1 MFSLITNI
9 KILLASIFPF
19 IYRRS
24 IADIADI
31 ADDEYIRSSRR
42 AEKRNLSA
50 FIRSS
55 RSGTFSMEFFDEIN
69 NKRDRRIAFA
79 DRKYGQR
86 TGRYYL
92 D

>member
-9 KILLASIFPF
+9 KFLLASIFPF

-24 IADIADI
+24 IADI

-69 NKRDRRIAFA
+69 HKRDRRIAAA
-79 DRKYGQR
+79 DRKYGDR

>member
-24 IADIADI
+24 IADIAD
-31 ADDEYIRSSRR
+31 DEYIRSSRR

-50 FIRSS
+50 FIRSN

-69 NKRDRRIAFA
+69 HKRDRRIAFA
-79 DRKYGQR
+79 DRKYGRR

>member
-24 IADIADI
+24 IADI